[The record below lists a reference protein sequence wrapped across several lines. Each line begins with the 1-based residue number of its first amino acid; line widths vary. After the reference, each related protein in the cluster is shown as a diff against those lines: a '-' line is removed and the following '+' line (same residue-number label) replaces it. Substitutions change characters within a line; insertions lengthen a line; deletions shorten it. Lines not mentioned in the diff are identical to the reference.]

1 MSEQRIFECQNC
13 KGLYK
18 TEKTVEINKLGC
30 LCGSPNYKL
39 IEFGCDEVDLI
50 EARACYEDAYKDII
64 NLQKQYIDLPE
75 DYTKLISIWII
86 GTYMHK
92 NFNTYPFLFFNA
104 MRGSGK
110 TRTLKF
116 ISALGANGDGSVQN
130 NISDAALFRIPQG
143 TTTCLDEIEQIGSK
157 EKSTL
162 RELLNSA
169 YKRGIKVKRMKKV
182 KRGGEETYVVEEYE
196 PFIPLAMANIWGI
209 EEVLGDRSI
218 TLILEKSN
226 NPAVVKKVED
236 FDTNPIFTNIKRTLA
251 LKSDVM
257 TLRYGEK
264 QYIKEWNQYISNKY
278 IVTSS
283 HISYTY
289 ITSPN
294 ITNTEDIIKT
304 EDFELLD
311 LFNKIDDAG
320 IDGRNFELSFPLL
333 ITAKLINDDVFN
345 DIIEVLKR
353 IMSGK
358 KKDEYTESKDVSVYD
373 FVCTM
378 DTYWNEYVP
387 IKELTARFRQFLG
400 EDDDQDRW
408 LNEKWFGR
416 ALKRLRLTTAS
427 KKTNKGRLVILDIAK
442 SKDKAKIF
450 KTGDEEE

>member
-1 MSEQRIFECQNC
+1 MVEHRRFECQSC
-13 KGLYK
+13 QAIYTAIG
-18 TEKTVEINKLGC
+18 EVDSNKLRC
-30 LCGSPNYKL
+30 LCGNPAWRLLS
-39 IEFGCDEVDLI
+39 IGCDDIDLI
-50 EARACYEDAYKDII
+50 DASSSYHNAYMDII
-64 NLQKQYIDLPE
+64 NLQKEYIDLPE

-182 KRGGEETYVVEEYE
+182 KRGGEETYEVEEYE

-236 FDTNPIFTNIKRTLA
+236 FDSNPIFTNIKRTLA

-257 TLRYGEK
+257 TLRYGKK
-264 QYIKEWNQYISNKY
+264 QYIKEWNNYISSKY

-283 HISYTY
+283 LTSYIY

-294 ITNTEDIIKT
+294 ITNNQELIKT

-311 LFNKIDDAG
+311 LFNKIDEAG

-333 ITAKLINDDVFN
+333 ITAKLINDEVFN
-345 DIIEVLKR
+345 DIIEVIKR

-358 KKDEYTESKDVSVYD
+358 KKEEYTESKDVSVYD

-378 DTYWNEYVP
+378 ESYWNEYLS
-387 IKELTARFRQFLG
+387 IKELTIRFRQFLG

-416 ALKRLRLTTAS
+416 ALKRLRLTTSS
-427 KKTNKGRLVILDIAK
+427 KKTNKGRMVILDIAK
-442 SKDKAKIF
+442 AKDKAKIF
-450 KTGDEEE
+450 RTEDTE